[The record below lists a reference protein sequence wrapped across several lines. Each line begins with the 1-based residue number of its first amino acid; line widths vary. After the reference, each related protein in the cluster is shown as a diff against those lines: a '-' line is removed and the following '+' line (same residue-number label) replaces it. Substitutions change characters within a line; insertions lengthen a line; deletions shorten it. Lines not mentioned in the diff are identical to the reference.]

1 MSSGQLI
8 NSVQRK
14 KHFSRELSLNEKKRG
29 NRNGY
34 LAGAEKAGDDGCRYA
49 IVGRND
55 GGNVGILGLRRCS
68 GGGGNEEAA
77 RGSERKC

>member
-1 MSSGQLI
+1 M
-8 NSVQRK
+8 VQQCR
-14 KHFSRELSLNEKKRG
+14 
-29 NRNGY
+29 